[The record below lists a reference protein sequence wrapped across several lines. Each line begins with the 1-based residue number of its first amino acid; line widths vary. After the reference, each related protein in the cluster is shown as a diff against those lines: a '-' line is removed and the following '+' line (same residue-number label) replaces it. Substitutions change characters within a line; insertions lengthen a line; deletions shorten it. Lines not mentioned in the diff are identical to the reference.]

1 MPLPQ
6 VFEIVSELMQ
16 HHLFYH
22 ALFNYTLT

>member
-16 HHLFYH
+16 LYLFYH
-22 ALFNYTLT
+22 ALFDYTLT